1 MAVRFVRPVSSAA
14 FVARRL
20 ALGGFL
26 LLLIAVVAHRFG
38 PLPTPQ
44 FAALALLASAIA
56 ALSIPLALRGLLQL
70 WTIGARGGLASAG
83 ALCLALPPL
92 LLVAFCLWRF
102 ETSPRLFDLTTDLA
116 DPPTWVRQPQAD
128 QIWLKRPMF
137 VTSLDRQTQKTAYPA
152 LSGRRYE
159 GAPDRIYEAVMK
171 VAKAERLDLRPQGDS
186 PIARAEKAAERQALA
201 ATQSQE
207 AGGALSAAR
216 LPTIVPIPLPRPD
229 RKAAIAA
236 VETPGDVLLQ
246 GSTRTF
252 VLGLPF
258 DVVVRLREEE
268 ETTLV
273 DLRIAARYGA
283 HDLGFGAGLA
293 ESFLRSLDAEML
305 GIATQ

>member
-14 FVARRL
+14 FMARRL
-20 ALGGFL
+20 ALAAFL
-26 LLLIAVVAHRFG
+26 LLIIAVAAHRFG

-44 FAALALLASAIA
+44 LAALVLLSAAIA
-56 ALSIPLALRGLLQL
+56 AVSVPLALRGLMQL
-70 WTIGARGGLASAG
+70 WAIGARGGVAAAG
-83 ALCLALPPL
+83 ALFLALPPL
-92 LLVAFCLWRF
+92 LLVGFCLWRF
-102 ETSPRLFDLTTDLA
+102 ETTPRLFDLTTDLA

-137 VTSLDRQTQKTAYPA
+137 VTSLERQTQKTAYPA

-171 VAKAERLDLRPQGDS
+171 VAKAERMDLRPQGDS
-186 PIARAEKAAERQALA
+186 PIARAEKAAERQVQA
-201 ATQSQE
+201 AAQVE
-207 AGGALSAAR
+207 DAAGALSATP
-216 LPTIVPIPLPRPD
+216 LPAIVPVPLPRPD
-229 RKAAIAA
+229 RKVAIAA
-236 VETPGDVLLQ
+236 LETPSDVLLQ

-252 VLGLPF
+252 ALGLPF

-293 ESFLRSLDAEML
+293 EGFLRALDAEML
-305 GIATQ
+305 GIAKQ